1 MTREQLGEMLADLR
15 ARQEE
20 SGDMQAALCAAEL
33 ARRAAEQALV
43 EAQAALAE
51 RDVQA
56 AARAAAA
63 STSRQLADAV
73 VDAALAKEAV
83 AASESRTLKAELA
96 AARSGATP
104 APRTLSRHALS
115 ALKSAPRTRPQQ
127 QQQQPSP
134 VDAAFAVRSNMEFA
148 AGAASPAAAPQSGA
162 EPSEYQAFL
171 EQRVAELEEEIMQAL
186 SAAEEAAEDA
196 GRARAVLSPLQAAV
210 AQRSN
215 AQLDAALARAHH
227 AEAIAQEAT
236 AANDGARRVIAVL
249 ETSLES
255 KQSEL
260 AALTTELLAMAKRMR
275 AISGG
280 ASPILAAS
288 PHGAMRHSALD
299 AALAGLERELGAARA
314 AAAAAVQRAD
324 ARAQEAASARLEVDA
339 LAEEAEAL
347 AAELAEAQGGLAAE
361 RQARLAAEHAR
372 AGAATDASAAAERCA
387 FAEAA
392 AAQAAAEASRAV
404 AELQRAKEAA
414 LRRRDAQRAQQA
426 QQAACGPDADTLQRL
441 RSETRRLR
449 EQLEALNAQ
458 LEAERASL
466 SHVQTAL
473 LNAADA
479 PAAID
484 ALRAGMAGTPMRV
497 ICVNA
502 EKEEEDEDAG
512 VPATPVPD
520 ASSRGTLSAE
530 ALDALEAMLAA
541 TPVGGAPENAAPAT
555 PGLGKHVLAGLAH
568 TRRTLEAVSTQ
579 LGRISGGGVAEGTRG
594 IGM

>member
-127 QQQQPSP
+127 QQQPSP
-134 VDAAFAVRSNMEFA
+134 VDAAFTVRSNMEFA

-520 ASSRGTLSAE
+520 ASSRRTLSAE

-568 TRRTLEAVSTQ
+568 TRRTLEAVSNQ